1 MGLKRRV
8 FSREFKEQA
17 LLEIESGKSLAQVAR
32 ERRIHP
38 VMLCKWRAQHE
49 KYGERAFAGNGKV
62 YTDEARIAALERKIG
77 QLAMENDLLKKVLAE
92 RRTNGNGDS
101 K

>member
-8 FSREFKEQA
+8 FSKEFKEQV

-32 ERRIHP
+32 ERQVHP
-38 VMLCKWRAQHE
+38 VMLCKWRSQRE
-49 KYGERAFAGNGKV
+49 KYGAQAFAGNGKA

-77 QLAMENDLLKKVLAE
+77 QLAMENDLLKKVVME
-92 RRTNGNGDS
+92 RRTNGTGGS
-101 K
+101 R